1 MCFNHMH
8 RDELLGYVDKLAA
21 LAKDAK
27 TKDVLFSYVKQ
38 SSRHKWDGV
47 VLWNNFSFVQNLV

>member
-1 MCFNHMH
+1 MYMCFKHMH

-21 LAKDAK
+21 LAKEAK

-38 SSRHKWDGV
+38 T
-47 VLWNNFSFVQNLV
+47 